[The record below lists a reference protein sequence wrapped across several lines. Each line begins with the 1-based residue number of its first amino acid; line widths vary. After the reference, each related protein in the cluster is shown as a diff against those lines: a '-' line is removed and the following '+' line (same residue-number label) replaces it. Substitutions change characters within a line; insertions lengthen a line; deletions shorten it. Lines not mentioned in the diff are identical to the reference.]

1 MDSGSDGEVT
11 TTLPEIH
18 HKVAASLWGSAGK
31 MDRHYGRL
39 LAPVKLKYADVST
52 TSDFKFRAGAP
63 PRMPRA
69 EKAEPALPVIEVP
82 EPRRRWQG
90 KTAKP
95 RLAKHRE
102 SQAQVIPRPRRRA
115 DSTAAEAAFITEVL
129 GADRVVVRGDDI
141 DKEIAGRNEELAEFA
156 KHRLDSRLHATQTS
170 RRRAVQWR
178 RQQIEKET
186 LYRAKCRA
194 SVVVHDRPED
204 SKDMPEHHTD
214 NRRPA
219 PGMALILKG
228 VTCDTGALNV
238 TFCPP
243 MEDDADL
250 EEMESEEQQTVEPPP
265 TPKEEEKKEEEIR
278 SHPPS
283 PTKEK
288 SISFRED
295 KSSPDGLDLGGLK
308 NEIQKMRDGPSLF
321 RDHKAAVANRKRR
334 REVNKKLGKLKKK
347 YQERLRAS
355 NKMDKDPQAEAM
367 NRSQSLKRSQT
378 MEGMPTASKTYL
390 SSVSPKDESLFRD
403 ILRRYTDS
411 DAIDQSDLRHFLEGV
426 GFKPRSKAER
436 DLMSQMLRS
445 LDSLDI
451 KFEVLF
457 QEIIPAIRL
466 GFAETRSAEL
476 SKRFHQ
482 ADVDKSGT
490 LSLSELLHILRWS
503 GYFPKTQHV
512 ISAVTEV
519 VPELAESL
527 TASSSLSAIL
537 EKDILVPAQF
547 HILAPLLE
555 ERSDSEYVQRRI
567 EIAEAMDLDEHTQKL
582 WGQALVD
589 LQDVFLRRA
598 KNDYLP
604 FQSLVHL
611 AVDCGLVQHRGS
623 GFRDKLQSIAA
634 EEVSLQLVEEGYDL
648 HDPSVVERAH
658 FDFRQVLRIMTQIRE
673 IENELIADVFAATDS
688 DCTNGLSVEECMDCL
703 ESCGIRATGKQMQ
716 EVIPRLV
723 EEFDE
728 DGSGELDLD
737 EYLEFAKFVADRIR
751 KMQHVGR
758 METAHKIGYGDDEY
772 LRLWDAFVAADVDMD
787 GMLEEQEMLQ
797 AVWGSRPE
805 VTIDKDDVR
814 AILKDQGIGY
824 WKQEIRLSMNDFLYI
839 MKDVDRL
846 HFWRQLG
853 IDAGIEKESVESF
866 IFFWRSLNRNMKED
880 TVAAKELTKAVKT
893 LPGGNVKMARV
904 RTLQSLGIEAIDFAH
919 FLQVMKVKGSEL
931 GDGVDPLSESE
942 FNSPGGPLSPHEPM
956 ISPGKSAGSGKMSP
970 AALGSAR
977 LTVKRGERQVFQEE
991 IV

>member
-1 MDSGSDGEVT
+1 MSRNITILGPRT
-11 TTLPEIH
+11 T
-18 HKVAASLWGSAGK
+18 
-31 MDRHYGRL
+31 
-39 LAPVKLKYADVST
+39 APLISST
-52 TSDFKFRAGAP
+52 
-63 PRMPRA
+63 
-69 EKAEPALPVIEVP
+69 
-82 EPRRRWQG
+82 
-90 KTAKP
+90 
-95 RLAKHRE
+95 
-102 SQAQVIPRPRRRA
+102 
-115 DSTAAEAAFITEVL
+115 
-129 GADRVVVRGDDI
+129 
-141 DKEIAGRNEELAEFA
+141 
-156 KHRLDSRLHATQTS
+156 
-170 RRRAVQWR
+170 
-178 RQQIEKET
+178 
-186 LYRAKCRA
+186 
-194 SVVVHDRPED
+194 
-204 SKDMPEHHTD
+204 
-214 NRRPA
+214 
-219 PGMALILKG
+219 
-228 VTCDTGALNV
+228 
-238 TFCPP
+238 
-243 MEDDADL
+243 
-250 EEMESEEQQTVEPPP
+250 PPP
-265 TPKEEEKKEEEIR
+265 FHARCSAPR
-278 SHPPS
+278 
-283 PTKEK
+283 
-288 SISFRED
+288 
-295 KSSPDGLDLGGLK
+295 
-308 NEIQKMRDGPSLF
+308 KMRDGPSLF

-347 YQERLRAS
+347 YQDSVDRAS

-451 KFEVLF
+451 KFE
-457 QEIIPAIRL
+457 EIIPAIRL

-634 EEVSLQLVEEGYDL
+634 EEVSLQL
-648 HDPSVVERAH
+648 
-658 FDFRQVLRIMTQIRE
+658 
-673 IENELIADVFAATDS
+673 
-688 DCTNGLSVEECMDCL
+688 
-703 ESCGIRATGKQMQ
+703 

-805 VTIDKDDVR
+805 VTIDKDD
-814 AILKDQGIGY
+814 
-824 WKQEIRLSMNDFLYI
+824 
-839 MKDVDRL
+839 DVDRL
-846 HFWRQLG
+846 HFWHQLG

-904 RTLQSLGIEAIDFAH
+904 RTLQIDFAH

-977 LTVKRGERQVFQEE
+977 LTVKRCSAGEAEWEKVEPNAKTFGKLIEGAARVGDTARALHWFHRLSKKFHVDVDHYNMLARAFFVSGDLVTGARWLFEE
-991 IV
+991 TGKRGIEPDIVGYNQYLDALSVQGRLEHSPNLVTYNSVLNTCASRGAASAAEGWLEEMLERRLRPNLISFNSVLKAYARSKSSGKSTDAAERLFRGMTAAEVAPDLISYNSALSVAVVAWLRTDPAVD